1 MYMCVWCVWVYR
13 RLGVRGGVAY
23 GMPVIAFNGSTRTH
37 THVPFLYLPRLICPS
52 TVYLSVSVF
61 CVCTQ
66 HSPLFFSNTLSIS
79 FSWHSQNPLP
89 FEEKSITAV
98 VFWCW
103 LSSLLCLRSEF
114 TYVCG
119 NDNTPTQQTNTQ
131 HTHSHTQQTRTQR
144 CAHKWMNWRAAWWPV
159 TINEPLKSNKK
170 KGDSAIYD
178 DNNEQQSILSKR
190 TLHTATLY
198 VWKTKESY
206 WKFSSF

>member
-1 MYMCVWCVWVYR
+1 MCVKCVWVCR

-23 GMPVIAFNGSTRTH
+23 SMPVIAFNGSTRTH

-66 HSPLFFSNTLSIS
+66 HSPFSNTHSIS
-79 FSWHSQNPLP
+79 FSWHSENPLL
-89 FEEKSITAV
+89 FEGKSITAV

-119 NDNTPTQQTNTQ
+119 NDNTPTQHTDSHTQ
-131 HTHSHTQQTRTQR
+131 HTHTQR
-144 CAHKWMNWRAAWWPV
+144 CAHKWINWRAAWWPV
-159 TINEPLKSNKK
+159 TINEPLTSKK
-170 KGDSAIYD
+170 KGWLC
-178 DNNEQQSILSKR
+178 NL
-190 TLHTATLY
+190 
-198 VWKTKESY
+198 W
-206 WKFSSF
+206 W